1 MKNILLGIKKALF
14 SSDLQKAKGNI
25 EDIKIA
31 YENEEEGELAEE
43 EVEEGEEFTDEE
55 RKRGM
60 DEVYLAYISGDL
72 DKKLKV
78 TEINT
83 IAKNRNILLYSI
95 VIDTYK
101 LRKEEKYKN
110 LCLKF
115 SKLHLQEFPELVLKL
130 RRSPDKQLG
139 IPTFQY
145 YSMLLTESGQYE
157 EAINVCE
164 MAINYNVVDNTKGG
178 YHGRIDRI
186 KKKMISK

>member
-1 MKNILLGIKKALF
+1 MKNILLKIKNSLF
-14 SSDLQKAKGNI
+14 SQKL
-25 EDIKIA
+25 
-31 YENEEEGELAEE
+31 ENEEKNN
-43 EVEEGEEFTDEE
+43 EVENVEISSISNEDDIEQFTDEE

-60 DEVYLAYISGDL
+60 DEVYSAYISGDL

-101 LRKEEKYKN
+101 LRKDEEYKN

-178 YHGRIDRI
+178 YQGRIDRI